1 MPALT
6 VLMLSPAGNR
16 TIFAIWSLC
25 TTALGLVFLPS
36 LPLSLGAL
44 IFLLSRKHR
53 QAALKIL
60 YYSSVTCL
68 VVGFSIRNAYI
79 VRDAAFTHLAESS
92 KPLVDAVSAY
102 DRKYGKPPGQL
113 EQLVPEFLPKVPG
126 TGMGA
131 YPAYEYR
138 YPVDDKRYGPW
149 ELSVPCSIGLL
160 NWDIFFYWPSKNY
173 PDHTYGGYTKKIGD
187 WAYVHE

>member
-1 MPALT
+1 
-6 VLMLSPAGNR
+6 
-16 TIFAIWSLC
+16 
-25 TTALGLVFLPS
+25 
-36 LPLSLGAL
+36 
-44 IFLLSRKHR
+44 
-53 QAALKIL
+53 
-60 YYSSVTCL
+60 
-68 VVGFSIRNAYI
+68 
-79 VRDAAFTHLAESS
+79 
-92 KPLVDAVSAY
+92 
-102 DRKYGKPPGQL
+102 
-113 EQLVPEFLPKVPG
+113 
-126 TGMGA
+126 MGA